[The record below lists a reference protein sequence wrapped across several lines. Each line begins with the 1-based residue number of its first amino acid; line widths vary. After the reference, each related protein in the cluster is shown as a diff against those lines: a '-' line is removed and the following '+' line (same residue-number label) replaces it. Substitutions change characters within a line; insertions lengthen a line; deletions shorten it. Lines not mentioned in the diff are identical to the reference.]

1 MNQLRGSS
9 TMDNIIT
16 HINSI
21 SLDNVIFLKLA
32 KARRTEAEVKRN
44 ERTERNRKI
53 LERHGLIK
61 RK

>member
-1 MNQLRGSS
+1 MA
-9 TMDNIIT
+9 NIIT

-32 KARRTEAEVKRN
+32 KVRRAEAEVKRN
-44 ERTERNRKI
+44 ERAERNRKI
-53 LERHGLIK
+53 LERHGLVK

>member
-9 TMDNIIT
+9 TMANIIT

-32 KARRTEAEVKRN
+32 KVRRAEAEVKRN
-44 ERTERNRKI
+44 ERAERNRKI
-53 LERHGLIK
+53 LERHGLVK